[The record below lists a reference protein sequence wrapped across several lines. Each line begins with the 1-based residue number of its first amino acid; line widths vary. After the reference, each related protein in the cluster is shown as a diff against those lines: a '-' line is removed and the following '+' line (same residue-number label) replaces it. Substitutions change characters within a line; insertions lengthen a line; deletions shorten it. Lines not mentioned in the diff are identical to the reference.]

1 MTKDYFE
8 YKGFRGSILA
18 SIEDRCLHGRIKHID
33 SVVTYE
39 AQNFEELEAAFK
51 EAVDDYLETCR
62 EIGVAPEKPYKG
74 SFNVRIDPDLHR
86 HAAIS
91 ASTQGISL
99 NSWVEKAIADRLQ
112 TVTMSIVGSPSGQ
125 DGAVVI
131 SATNHQT
138 GEKVSAT
145 INMQN
150 FVPDDI
156 VRASATKH
164 DFPVARPTL
173 RVVK

>member
-33 SVVTYE
+33 SVVTFE
-39 AQNFEELEAAFK
+39 ANTVEELESAFK
-51 EAVDDYLETCR
+51 DAVDDYLETC
-62 EIGVAPEKPYKG
+62 EEMGICPEKPYKG
-74 SFNVRIDPDLHR
+74 SFNIRIDPELHR
-86 HAAIS
+86 QAAHS

-99 NSWVEKAIADRLQ
+99 NSWVEKAIADKLQ
-112 TVTMSIVGSPSGQ
+112 TVTMSIVGSPSSQ
-125 DGAVVI
+125 DGAVFI

-145 INMQN
+145 LNMQ
-150 FVPDDI
+150 DI
-156 VRASATKH
+156 SPVEIVSASATKH
-164 DFPVARPTL
+164 NFPVARPTL